1 MSQIHILLH
10 FQQQGDAPIPSLGTG
25 KLRKGSLTALSGGP
39 QGGDTP
45 RGQRLAAGG
54 ALRAEQHHPQEGR
67 GAGAQSPRTW
77 GLCSRLA
84 LGLGGRQPGADSFSL
99 IHFVIWNISV
109 SFQGLGVLL
118 FCEACQGPTALMIT
132 TEYISSLY

>member
-67 GAGAQSPRTW
+67 GAGALEPPTW

-84 LGLGGRQPGADSFSL
+84 LGCRGHRPGGDILISL
-99 IHFVIWNISV
+99 S
-109 SFQGLGVLL
+109 LGVRILIC
-118 FCEACQGPTALMIT
+118 FIPRCGCPAPP
-132 TEYISSLY
+132 